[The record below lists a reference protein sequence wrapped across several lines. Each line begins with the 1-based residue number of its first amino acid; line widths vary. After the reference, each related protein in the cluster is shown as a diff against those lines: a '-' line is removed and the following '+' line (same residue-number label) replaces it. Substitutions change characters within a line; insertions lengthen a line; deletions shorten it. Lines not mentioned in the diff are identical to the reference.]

1 MYMEALQGEGKEYGK
16 REVLYPDFERTASG
30 LQYKDMVVGAADAKT
45 FLSNCQLMPCIEGML
60 DGHTKFE
67 ERVVLEVLGAVEYV
81 SDCSTGLYTKPSK
94 CKQAAVET
102 GPSGLWGIRSM

>member
-45 FLSNCQLMPCIEGML
+45 FDPTEGRRGDRL
-60 DGHTKFE
+60 GWIHDRVLRTTVRGE
-67 ERVVLEVLGAVEYV
+67 E
-81 SDCSTGLYTKPSK
+81 
-94 CKQAAVET
+94 
-102 GPSGLWGIRSM
+102 